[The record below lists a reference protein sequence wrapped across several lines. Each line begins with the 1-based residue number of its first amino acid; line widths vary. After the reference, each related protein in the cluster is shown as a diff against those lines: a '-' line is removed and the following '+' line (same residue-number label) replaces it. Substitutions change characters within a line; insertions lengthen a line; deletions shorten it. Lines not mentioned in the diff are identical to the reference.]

1 MNKTRLFVYKE
12 PTLHN
17 PTFEHT
23 LTTLGDYR
31 DDWWQYPTGTVFTN
45 GCIVP
50 FPDTLDGDYTITQ
63 NIGIPNNGGVVY
75 LAITIDKWGVPDGM
89 IDIGIGNAHYT
100 IDPSLYANNTFP
112 YTIDLYELNI
122 PLNANNPDSIWNY
135 YVTIRGSGG
144 TYLAGNPVKNWGI
157 KSIYLRGAYSE
168 NYREVDLYDNLE
180 VPVFYNVADVRD
192 ISKKD
197 SNFSLDFSVPNT
209 PNNAD
214 LFDHIYEITDNASM
228 FEILKQYPCYLEVD
242 NNRTFEGY
250 FKLTQVTINDN
261 KEVSY
266 KCNLYSNVIEF
277 VKRLGTTTLRGNE
290 NVLDD
295 LSFSEYTFGTDD
307 RPFDADSWFRYT
319 DMFTWD
325 TAPDPD
331 EPTGEKPY
339 GKDCYFAVVDNMAM
353 QTNLNRFDVSDINH
367 RGINLFLDELT
378 PFLFYKEIWDKLFKW
393 AGFSYV
399 SDFIENTANN
409 KTGFEFDHL
418 AYPAVNDINRN
429 TDRVLYST
437 LYQSILNSQLNP
449 FDRHFYGVLLGS
461 WTGTL
466 PTYITTLVNPTL
478 FDQWTQST
486 IDETVSGSTICSS
499 TQAYRYTFTE
509 GGVYEC
515 NIELPLRIAFY
526 MTNSNGSILPGY
538 IPATVNADTN
548 AQYMYE
554 FDVVLHQTA
563 TNTDVVIGSIGSG
576 GLQNYASSYND
587 KWNGSFIIY
596 KDTFTLN
603 RTVYAQ
609 QNDYIYFTVRSILQE
624 KVGNNLTFTNPDD
637 ATQYPHKI
645 HFEILNADQSE
656 FPKRMIDI
664 RLKSTFYIDGSFD
677 PTVILNPNRKKI
689 DFINDII
696 KKFNLYIEDVTDKK
710 DDNGTYYRDYATP
723 NVRRGEPILRIEPR
737 NMYYDNRA
745 TVVDWTDRVDTDSIE
760 FRRIDDYLYT
770 RMYFNDTDEQP
781 DYVKDYNGYDY
792 VTGEYGEKIEIAPY
806 NTSEDEKTEV
816 KTDFGQTMVGRPFR
830 DNGNDYLECP
840 HIFSLNDS
848 GELQKDKSFNDRML
862 FVFNLYPGT
871 DPYNIY
877 PWNFNAIWNGSRLQ
891 WWRLYIRDNSNL
903 NQFNNSIQPWTDSHN
918 NGIPATMRSFCTL
931 NNFNVPFGSDTADL
945 NFGWAM
951 WYYQNLNGTW
961 ATSNNCYNQFY
972 QRMVDDY
979 NNVNARIMTCNCY
992 LSPEDMRDLQL
1003 SDTVLINNVPY
1014 HINKIEQWKN
1024 GSTPTKCEF
1033 IKILDNKSDLNP
1045 VFKKDKDK
1053 YNNPPKPNI
1062 VTPLSVQT
1070 EMTSLLASQNEIIV
1084 KMQATMKSMDERI
1097 KKLEEGGSDG
1107 GGTTGEDG
1115 KEENKEDYD

>member
-23 LTTLGDYR
+23 LTTVGDYR

-180 VPVFYNVADVRD
+180 VPVVYNVADVRD

-250 FKLTQVTINDN
+250 LKMTQVTINDN
-261 KEVSY
+261 KEVAY

-277 VKRLGTTTLRGNE
+277 VKRLGTTTLRDNE

-295 LSFSEYTFGTDD
+295 LSFSEYTFGTED
-307 RPFDADSWFRYT
+307 RPFGADSWFRYT
-319 DMFTWD
+319 DMFYWD

-339 GKDCYFAVVDNMAM
+339 GKDCYFAVVDNMAI
-353 QTNLNRFDVSDINH
+353 NNNPSRFDVSDYYH
-367 RGINLFLDELT
+367 RGINLFFDELT

-409 KTGFEFDHL
+409 KTGFDFDHL
-418 AYPAVNDINRN
+418 AYPAMNFDLPTLKNN
-429 TDRVLYST
+429 YSRLT
-437 LYQSILNSQLNP
+437 QDWISPNYDNNSQYTNNIWRISDGQVYDGFQYP
-449 FDRHFYGVLLGS
+449 IYGDQHNTGSLGIS
-461 WTGTL
+461 QYNCYNGAINS
-466 PTYITTLVNPTL
+466 TYYV
-478 FDQWTQST
+478 
-486 IDETVSGSTICSS
+486 
-499 TQAYRYTFTE
+499 FTAQQ
-509 GGVYEC
+509 GGVYNVKVNVPWKVEAQLNNGYGSAITQLVPFYAYC
-515 NIELPLRIAFY
+515 NDTSAVENSVWDISLWVEHNGVQSKVAEDIA
-526 MTNSNGSILPGY
+526 TPDWNNH
-538 IPATVNADTN
+538 T
-548 AQYMYE
+548 
-554 FDVVLHQTA
+554 
-563 TNTDVVIGSIGSG
+563 GSG
-576 GLQNYASSYND
+576 SNYWNVSSSGLISDFIPERLFSDEVTCYLAAGDRLFLRYHFSYEEYSSGDLLNM
-587 KWNGSFIIY
+587 SFL
-596 KDTFTLN
+596 TAGQSATGCGLWFTMKCVPLDY
-603 RTVYAQ
+603 TVY
-609 QNDYIYFTVRSILQE
+609 
-624 KVGNNLTFTNPDD
+624 GTNIIVD
-637 ATQYPHKI
+637 I
-645 HFEILNADQSE
+645 
-656 FPKRMIDI
+656 KRTSD
-664 RLKSTFYIDGSFD
+664 FYIDGSFD

-710 DDNGTYYRDYATP
+710 DDNGTYYRDYTTP

-760 FRRIDDYLYT
+760 FRRIDDYLYK
-770 RMYFNDTDEQP
+770 RMTFNDKDDQTY
-781 DYVKDYNGYDY
+781 YVKDYNENNYIL
-792 VTGEYGEKIEIAPY
+792 GEYGEKIEISPY

-816 KTDFGQTMVGRPFR
+816 KTDLGQTMVGRPFR

-877 PWNFNAIWNGSRLQ
+877 PWDFNAIWNGSRLQ
-891 WWRLYIRDNSNL
+891 WWRLYER
-903 NQFNNSIQPWTDSHN
+903 N
-918 NGIPATMRSFCTL
+918 NGDLNAFTGTVRSMRSFCTL
-931 NNFNVPFGSDTADL
+931 NHFNVPFGSDTADL

-961 ATSNNCYNQFY
+961 ATRNNCYNQFY
-972 QRMVDDY
+972 QRMIDDY

-1045 VFKKDKDK
+1045 VFKKDKDNDK
-1053 YNNPPKPNI
+1053 FNKPPKPNI

-1084 KMQATMKSMDERI
+1084 KMQTTMKTMDERI
-1097 KKLEEGGSDG
+1097 KKLEEGGLDG

>member
-17 PTFEHT
+17 PTFEYT
-23 LTTLGDYR
+23 LTTVGDYR

-45 GCIVP
+45 ECIVP

-63 NIGIPNNGGVVY
+63 NIGISNYGGVVY

-122 PLNANNPDSIWNY
+122 PLNATIPDPDWNY

-157 KSIYLRGAYSE
+157 KSIYLRGAYTE

-180 VPVFYNVADVRD
+180 VPVVYNVADVRD

-307 RPFDADSWFRYT
+307 RPFDVDSWFRYT

-339 GKDCYFAVVDNMAM
+339 GKDCYFAVVDKIAM
-353 QTNLNRFDVSDINH
+353 ETNLNRFDVSDPNR
-367 RGINLFLDELT
+367 RGINLFFDELT
-378 PFLFYKEIWDKLFKW
+378 PFLFYKEIWDKLFEW

-418 AYPAVNDINRN
+418 AYPAVNGININ
-429 TDRVLYST
+429 TDRVLYTT

-509 GGVYEC
+509 GGIYDC

-554 FDVVLHQTA
+554 FNAILHQTA
-563 TNTDVVIGSIGSG
+563 TNTDFVLGSIGSG
-576 GLQNYASSYND
+576 GFQNYESSYND
-587 KWNGSFIIY
+587 KWNGSFIIN
-596 KDTFTLN
+596 KDTFKLN

-637 ATQYPHKI
+637 ATQYPHKM

-656 FPKRMIDI
+656 FPKQMIDI
-664 RLKSTFYIDGSFD
+664 RLKSTFYIDGRFD

-710 DDNGTYYRDYATP
+710 DDNGTYYRDYTTP
-723 NVRRGEPILRIEPR
+723 NVRIGEPILRIEPR

-760 FRRIDDYLYT
+760 FKRIDDYLYK
-770 RMYFNDTDEQP
+770 RMTFNDKDDQTFF
-781 DYVKDYNGYDY
+781 VKDYNEYDY
-792 VTGEYGEKIEIAPY
+792 ITGEYGEKIVVSPY

-816 KTDFGQTMVGRPFR
+816 KTDLGQTMVGRPFR

-848 GELQKDKSFNDRML
+848 GVLQIDKSFSDRML

-877 PWNFNAIWNGSRLQ
+877 PWNFNAIWTNSRLQ
-891 WWRLYIRDNSNL
+891 WWRLYKRNNADINA
-903 NQFNNSIQPWTDSHN
+903 FNGT
-918 NGIPATMRSFCTL
+918 AYTMRSFCTL
-931 NNFNVPFGSDTADL
+931 NHFNVPFGSDTADL

-972 QRMVDDY
+972 QRMIDDY

-1033 IKILDNKSDLNP
+1033 IKILENKSELDP
-1045 VFKKDKDK
+1045 VFKKDKDKDK
-1053 YNNPPKPNI
+1053 YNNPPRPNI
-1062 VTPLSVQT
+1062 VTPISVQA
-1070 EMTSLLASQNEIIV
+1070 EMTTLLASQNEIIV

-1097 KKLEEGGSDG
+1097 KKLEDG
-1107 GGTTGEDG
+1107 GMTQETNDDG
-1115 KEENKEDYD
+1115 STSNEKDKDDYD